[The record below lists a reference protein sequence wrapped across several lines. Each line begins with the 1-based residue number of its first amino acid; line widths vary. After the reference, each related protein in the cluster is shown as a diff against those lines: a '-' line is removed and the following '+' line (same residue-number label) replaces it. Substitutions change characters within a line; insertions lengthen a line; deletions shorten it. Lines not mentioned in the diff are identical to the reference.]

1 MSEPPDSADPKPDDT
16 PPPLDAEVE
25 LVTDP
30 IALTMGATG
39 PLELPEPILGS
50 DEDDPSA
57 GFGASDGGLERPS
70 FLADLAARNGTNSD
84 DALADSD
91 TPSFDAA
98 PSFDEAAEA
107 TPVEPASIESAP
119 VEPTH

>member
-39 PLELPEPILGS
+39 PLELPEPVLGS

-57 GFGASDGGLERPS
+57 GFGAERPS
-70 FLADLAARNGTNSD
+70 FLADLEARNGTPEAD
-84 DALADSD
+84 DALALEA
-91 TPSFDAA
+91 TAEIEGETEAAA
-98 PSFDEAAEA
+98 PPADERAAD
-107 TPVEPASIESAP
+107 P
-119 VEPTH
+119 